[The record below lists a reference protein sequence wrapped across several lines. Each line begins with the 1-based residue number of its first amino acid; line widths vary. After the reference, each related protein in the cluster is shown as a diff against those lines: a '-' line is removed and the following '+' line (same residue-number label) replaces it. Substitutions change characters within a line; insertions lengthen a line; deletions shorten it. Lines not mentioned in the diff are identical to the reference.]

1 MIYDVI
7 IVGCGAA
14 GVAAAIELKN
24 KSDLSVAAIEQND
37 KVLKKVLKTG
47 NGKCNIFNRDINS
60 DKYNDFSLIDNDI
73 NLDLFFKELGLV
85 LKTDDNGRVY
95 PYSESSNNVV
105 NILINKLN
113 KSDIDLYT
121 NYNVIKINQKDDIF
135 EIVSEEKN
143 IVLGRNIIF
152 STGSLS
158 QEKTNGYDVLK
169 RLGHNVTSLKP
180 GLVSLVTKEKTSHL
194 KGLRVKCLCK
204 IRDKNIKGE
213 LLFKDNGLSGIISF
227 DLSRLVNNGDVVFFD
242 LVPELSALELR
253 EHFERN
259 ESYES
264 AMLGLFPKMIGFDI
278 LKRCDNNLDKIIN
291 EIKNYSFTIISRAG
305 YEQSQITLGGI
316 KLDEINKD
324 FSSKIIK
331 NLYVC
336 GEILNVDG
344 ACGGYNLYFAWMSGI
359 KAARSIMAKY
369 R

>member
-14 GVAAAIELKN
+14 GAAAAIELKS
-24 KSDLSVAAIEQND
+24 KSDLTVAVLEQND

-47 NGKCNIFNRDINS
+47 NGKCNIFNRDITS
-60 DKYNDFSLIDNDI
+60 DKYNDFSFVDKDID
-73 NLDLFFKELGLV
+73 LDLFFKEIGLI

-105 NILINKLN
+105 NILVNKLN
-113 KSDIDLYT
+113 KCDVDLFK
-121 NYNVIKINQKDDIF
+121 NYKVVKVCEKKDIF
-135 EIVSEEKN
+135 EIFSEDKN
-143 IVLGRNIIF
+143 VVLGKNIIF

-169 RLGHNVTSLKP
+169 GLGHKVTKLQP
-180 GLVSLVTKEKTSHL
+180 GLVSLMTKEKTNHL

-204 IRDKNIKGE
+204 VKDKNIKGE

-227 DLSRLVNNGDVVFFD
+227 DLSRFVNNGDVVVFD
-242 LVPELSALELR
+242 LVPELSALELK

-278 LKRCDNNLDKIIN
+278 LKRCDNDLDKIIN
-291 EIKNYSFTIISRAG
+291 EIKNYSFTIINRAG

-324 FSSKIIK
+324 FSSKIVK

-336 GEILNVDG
+336 GEVLDVDG

-359 KAARSIMAKY
+359 KTARSIMAKY